1 MFSINTWKIMGN
13 EKTKRKKKKQRK
25 HLKLLAWITRY
36 YRESACAEVFLQWIC
51 IAWQNKTENWQSG
64 SEQKQSEDQELLVEE
79 KEAVSF
85 SGILQTK
92 HRPSVG
98 LQRQCAPRA
107 TPSSEDPDVSSQP
120 GNKCLSSRAPLHVR
134 YLPLSHVRYCE

>member
-1 MFSINTWKIMGN
+1 V
-13 EKTKRKKKKQRK
+13 
-25 HLKLLAWITRY
+25 
-36 YRESACAEVFLQWIC
+36 VFC
-51 IAWQNKTENWQSG
+51 KQNK
-64 SEQKQSEDQELLVEE
+64 
-79 KEAVSF
+79 
-85 SGILQTK
+85 TK

-134 YLPLSHVRYCE
+134 YLPLSHVRYLFTVVMNNIGGFLLLQVRNSNSVITTIQWFHVRVTAHSLFHLFLVSMLPLTLA